1 MSQMFYRGTDRVH
14 ISDGFRGDVGREVAE
29 HVDQQMR
36 ADAVTDG
43 LLTNEQVYGERKP
56 LCPGCYMSAMYN
68 ALRELAVR
76 NGQSLSELGRT
87 MSAQFAKLV
96 EADTGP
102 VEEVWV
108 LRDPGDTTPDTENP
122 QNPVD
127 EPLPYFGDFG
137 PNPYAPER
145 DYGMVV
151 GMSSYGL
158 DMGLTRL

>member
-1 MSQMFYRGTDRVH
+1 MNMIYRGTDRVH
-14 ISDGFRGDVGREVAE
+14 ITDGFRGDVGREVAE

-43 LLTNEQVYGERKP
+43 LLTNEQVYGERKS

-68 ALRELAVR
+68 ALRELAIR

-96 EADTGP
+96 DDDTGP
-102 VEEVWV
+102 VEEVLV
-108 LRDPGDTTPDTENP
+108 LPDPDTESP
-122 QNPVD
+122 ETPVD
-127 EPLPYFGDFG
+127 EPTPYLGDFG

-145 DYGMVV
+145 DYGFVV